1 MKTIFK
7 LSRALTAFLIT
18 GITIFALVPAH
29 AADAAKVTGFNY
41 RR

>member
-1 MKTIFK
+1 MKTTLKIQ
-7 LSRALTAFLIT
+7 RALTAFLIT

-29 AADAAKVTGFNY
+29 AADAPKVTGFNH